1 MKDILLDIIQH
12 THGLG
17 VVDVVK
23 IVGTDKETQFFA
35 LEENKEL
42 IINGSMKTPVAEFIG
57 SFGMGN
63 LEKIKT
69 VLSFEDFDEKA
80 KINIL
85 REVVDGVD
93 SPTSI
98 RFENDSS
105 DFVFQ
110 YRMISKSVVDG
121 RVKTVNFKG
130 TTWNVEFQ
138 PTVVGIQ
145 RLKRQASL
153 NSDQTHMNIKNENGN
168 IIVSLGDPSTHL
180 GTFTFHSGATGK
192 MTKTWSWPVKIFLPI
207 MDLPGDK
214 IVKISD
220 AGVAEITVDSGIS
233 QWQYL
238 IPCHSK

>member
-35 LEENKEL
+35 LEKDREL

-69 VLSFEDFDEKA
+69 VLSFEDFDEKS
-80 KINIL
+80 KISIL
-85 REVVDGVD
+85 REVIDGVD

-98 RFENDSS
+98 RFENASS

-110 YRMISKSVVDG
+110 YRMIAKSVVDG
-121 RVKTVNFKG
+121 RVASVSFKG

-153 NSDQTHMNIKNENGN
+153 NSDQTHMNIKHENGN
-168 IIVSLGDPSTHL
+168 MIVSLGDPSTHL
-180 GTFTFHSGATGK
+180 GTFTFHAGVTGK
-192 MTKTWSWPVKIFLPI
+192 LAKTWSWPVRIFLPI

-220 AGVAEITVDSGIS
+220 AGVAEITVDSGIA

-238 IPCHSK
+238 IPGHSK